1 MTTNEH
7 LSRWRSPKA
16 EHRFRAMEDELWAEY
31 RRRPQVVDVET
42 GRGTTR
48 AYRWHGA
55 GEPIVFLH
63 GIGGTSL
70 VWASYAEAL
79 EGRDVWSI
87 DILGD
92 AGRSV
97 QRLAY
102 SVPDDLGES
111 LEEALGALDITSAHL
126 VGHSLGGWLALNLA
140 IRRPSRV
147 ASIVLLDPVG
157 IGDLHVLGFMLWGVP
172 VLLGALAPSPVR
184 RWMAKR
190 LRMPLLEDKRAI
202 RLALYG
208 QINHPPR
215 IPRLLPFTDEEL
227 RSITVPV
234 VVLVGDKTE
243 PFDADEVVNRA
254 NALIPH
260 AKVALVPNAGHA
272 FPLDHIDLVLSY
284 LAPFSDAT
292 K

>member
-1 MTTNEH
+1 MKGRQY

-31 RRRPQVVDVET
+31 PRRLQAVDVET
-42 GRGTTR
+42 ALGMTRG
-48 AYRWHGA
+48 YRWPGA

-70 VWASYAEAL
+70 IWAPYAEAL

-97 QRLAY
+97 QRLPYTAA
-102 SVPDDLGES
+102 DNLGES
-111 LEEALGALDITSAHL
+111 LDDALAAMGINRAHL

-147 ASIVLLDPVG
+147 ASTVLLDPVG
-157 IGDLHVLGFMLWGVP
+157 ISELHMLRFMLWGVP
-172 VLLGALAPSPVR
+172 VLLGARAPAPVR
-184 RWMAKR
+184 QWMAR
-190 LRMPLLEDKRAI
+190 RFRMPLLDDKRAI

-215 IPRLLPFTDEEL
+215 IPRLLPFTDDEL
-227 RSITVPV
+227 RSITVPSA
-234 VVLVGDKTE
+234 VLVGEKTE
-243 PFDADEVVNRA
+243 PFDANELISRA
-254 NALIPH
+254 KTLIPH
-260 AKVALVPNAGHA
+260 ANVKLVPNAGHA

-284 LAPFSDAT
+284 ITPVNDT
-292 K
+292 RK